1 MNTPAGSAISDFDGL
16 PFLDRDE
23 LARVASHPDS
33 TLRSAC
39 MAYRI
44 LWLLDRQAE
53 VAKLASTRAEG
64 HRRSQDQ
71 VDVLD
76 EVLRGEFGDPL
87 PDEGP
92 CQMAVRKLREQAR
105 EILRLRELRR
115 PSTERSTAKPPRSRR
130 ERP

>member
-1 MNTPAGSAISDFDGL
+1 MDTPAGSAISDFDGL
-16 PFLDRDE
+16 PFFGRDE
-23 LARVASHPDS
+23 LVRVASHPDS

-53 VAKLASTRAEG
+53 AAKLASTRAEG

-71 VDVLD
+71 VDALD
-76 EVLRGEFGDPL
+76 RVLRAEFGDPL

-92 CQMAVRKLREQAR
+92 CQMAVRKLRELAR
-105 EILRLRELRR
+105 DLDEAL
-115 PSTERSTAKPPRSRR
+115 
-130 ERP
+130 